1 MKTSTS
7 SSTGHDVRG
16 LLSQKKKEAQAHAG
30 GHAASASGAGAAALS
45 GKDKVAMLK
54 RMRELEKQ
62 QQQAPPPQQSSVSS
76 KSSGGAAHGAGDRG
90 QPPKTQKA
98 PQKPW
103 PLSTNF
109 PDDYD
114 VVDDP
119 ATVTAP
125 RLHTTVL
132 PPSAAT
138 APAHTATVPASSS
151 SLPQGFFDNPYEDS
165 KARGVD
171 LYKLVEAQDKE
182 SNLQL
187 KSFLEEIQETNEL
200 QEEADAAEE
209 DVREQESE
217 AIQMSYE
224 VRYAGLLTRASK
236 LTDKST
242 QDSLAQI
249 PNIYEEGNEV
259 SKALLPM
266 VDQFAEDEVDASVQE
281 SHQGSEMTSA
291 DSIEAVMRAKRKE
304 AKKLKKQ
311 REAEE
316 YVPLDASDWMA
327 RYV

>member
-76 KSSGGAAHGAGDRG
+76 KGSGGAAHGAGDRG
-90 QPPKTQKA
+90 QPAKIQKVA
-98 PQKPW
+98 EKPSAL
-103 PLSTNF
+103 PTNF
-109 PDDYD
+109 YDD
-114 VVDDP
+114 DDEP

-125 RLHTTVL
+125 RVQTTVL

>member
-7 SSTGHDVRG
+7 SATGPAV
-16 LLSQKKKEAQAHAG
+16 G
-30 GHAASASGAGAAALS
+30 GHLALKNKVAPALGGGQSARASGVGAAALS

-76 KSSGGAAHGAGDRG
+76 KGSGGAAHGAGDRG
-90 QPPKTQKA
+90 QPAKIQKVA
-98 PQKPW
+98 EKPSAL
-103 PLSTNF
+103 PTNF
-109 PDDYD
+109 YDD
-114 VVDDP
+114 DDEP

-125 RLHTTVL
+125 RVQTTVL